1 MKRFCWI
8 FVALVAVVVVVACN
22 RDKTESVKTQLDKLV
37 TDAVINSAIESLAE
51 DNYYVETEGATWT
64 VCMKAR
70 HAVFQAKLGKDWFN
84 KLYASLAAANENDHT
99 YNLYVYVWI
108 MKTARDGLDTPKELK
123 AAYAHHKGTAL
134 EAVRKNGIEKKVRD
148 LIVVVF
154 PYFDGGVPVNETA
167 LIEAYHN
174 ASSWSAREGLY
185 EALKLHGLDIGD
197 VRAWEFV
204 ERRRAEGGDALVAA
218 WAEVMNDFA
227 ESLAEPKPPAVPLIG
242 G

>member
-84 KLYASLAAANENDHT
+84 ELYASLAAANENDHT
-99 YNLYVYVWI
+99 YNQSVRVDHEN
-108 MKTARDGLDTPKELK
+108 RPGRSR
-123 AAYAHHKGTAL
+123 YAKGV
-134 EAVRKNGIEKKVRD
+134 E
-148 LIVVVF
+148 
-154 PYFDGGVPVNETA
+154 GGVC
-167 LIEAYHN
+167 
-174 ASSWSAREGLY
+174 SSQGHRTRGCSQEWHREKGEGSY
-185 EALKLHGLDIGD
+185 
-197 VRAWEFV
+197 
-204 ERRRAEGGDALVAA
+204 RRGFSILRRWGSVQ
-218 WAEVMNDFA
+218 
-227 ESLAEPKPPAVPLIG
+227 
-242 G
+242 